1 MIFWRKKSNS
11 ADQEREEREEK
22 LLHRSGEPEL
32 GSEVG
37 ADPMLDPEF
46 VAHELAESE
55 TEILDELEEIPLPR
69 HTPLQ
74 DAGEARALAG
84 HAEEGGWLTRL
95 TRGLSKTTAKIGEGL
110 GDLVSKRRLDGTAL
124 ESLEDALIS
133 ADLGPGAAA
142 QVIEA
147 FSETRF
153 ERDVTEGD
161 LREALAIAIAGI
173 LEPVSKPLKV
183 GRRAAGPQVILVCGV
198 NGVGKTTTIGK
209 LCHYLHLRQH
219 KRVMIAAADTFRAAA
234 VEQLGVWAERTKT
247 PLVSG
252 EIGGDA
258 ASVVFSAY
266 EKAKKEGAEVLLI
279 DTAGRLHN
287 KLNLM
292 AELEKIIRVL
302 KKHDPDVP
310 HDVLLILDA
319 TTGQNAFA
327 QVETFRDMVKVTGL
341 IVTKL
346 DGSARGGVVVGL
358 AEKFGLPIHA
368 VGVGEGVEDLQAFEP
383 LAYARA
389 LAGL

>member
-1 MIFWRKKSNS
+1 MVFWRKKNNIS
-11 ADQEREEREEK
+11 DQEREERAEK
-22 LLHRSGEPEL
+22 LLRHPGEPEIAPETES
-32 GSEVG
+32 GP
-37 ADPMLDPEF
+37 ALDPEF
-46 VAHELAESE
+46 VTHELEEAE

-74 DAGEARALAG
+74 DAREARELAD
-84 HAEEGGWLTRL
+84 HSEEGGWLTRL

-110 GDLVSKRRLDGTAL
+110 GDLVGKRKLDGKAL

-142 QVIEA
+142 KVIEA

-153 ERDVTEGD
+153 ERDITESD
-161 LREALAIAIAGI
+161 LREALASAIAEV
-173 LEPVSKPLKV
+173 LEPVATPLKV
-183 GRRAAGPQVILVCGV
+183 GRRVAGPQVILVCGV

-219 KRVMIAAADTFRAAA
+219 KKVMIAAADTFRAAA
-234 VEQLGVWAERTKT
+234 VEQLEIWAERTKT
-247 PLVSG
+247 PIVSG
-252 EIGGDA
+252 EIGADA
-258 ASVVFSAY
+258 ASVAFNAY
-266 EKAKKEGAEVLLI
+266 EKAKKEGADVLLI

-287 KLNLM
+287 KSNLM
-292 AELEKIIRVL
+292 AELEKIVRVL
-302 KKHDPDVP
+302 KKHDPDIP
-310 HDVLLILDA
+310 HDVLLVLDA

-327 QVETFRDMVKVTGL
+327 QVETFREMVRVTGL

-346 DGSARGGVVVGL
+346 DGSAKGGVVVGL

-368 VGVGEGVEDLQAFEP
+368 VGVGEGAEDLQAFEP
-383 LAYARA
+383 MAYARA